1 MGIKGTYLNLI
12 KVTYDKLTG
21 NIILNTEKLKAFFR
35 RSGTRQGWTLSTF
48 IQHSFGSLSDGNQR
62 RKRNKRDPNWKRSKT
77 HCLFD
82 RILGWPKSSFG
93 FHWNILLY
101 IRNPKDATRK
111 PELTNEFGKV
121 VEYQINVQK
130 SVAFLYTEN
139 KLSER
144 KTEKIIPFTNESKT
158 IKYLGIN
165 LLKR

>member
-1 MGIKGTYLNLI
+1 M
-12 KVTYDKLTG
+12 
-21 NIILNTEKLKAFFR
+21 
-35 RSGTRQGWTLSTF
+35 
-48 IQHSFGSLSDGNQR
+48 
-62 RKRNKRDPNWKRSKT
+62 
-77 HCLFD
+77 
-82 RILGWPKSSFG
+82 
-93 FHWNILLY
+93 LY